1 MTTPTDWTMA
11 DTVARSAE
19 RSDVLAL
26 LDRELAIAEHH
37 DLLVGT
43 KRLRELRDII
53 ARGEHRREVTR
64 GVDG

>member
-1 MTTPTDWTMA
+1 MVNHTVWTMA
-11 DTVARSAE
+11 EIVARSQE
-19 RSDVLAL
+19 RADVLAL

-53 ARGEHRREVTR
+53 ARGEHRREVAR
-64 GVDG
+64 D

>member
-1 MTTPTDWTMA
+1 MVNPTVWTMA
-11 DTVARSAE
+11 EIVARSQE
-19 RSDVLAL
+19 RADVLAL

>member
-1 MTTPTDWTMA
+1 MA

-19 RSDVLAL
+19 RADVLAL
-26 LDRELAIAEHH
+26 LDRELAIAEYH

-64 GVDG
+64 D